1 MKTRYQG
8 SAADYK
14 KLSDEELVHRY
25 VHRHEQVAMNFLF
38 DRYGHLV
45 LGVCLKYLK
54 DSEAAKDA
62 TQQIFIKLLDD
73 LHRFKIDNF
82 RPWLLQV
89 TRNHCL
95 MQIRSSIKVK
105 SNELESR
112 VIMESDDDWHRKV
125 EEENLYNQLEQA
137 IRDLN
142 REQRTCI
149 EFFYLKK
156 MTYAEIT
163 VSTGYTMQEV
173 KSYLQ
178 NGKRNLKIKMEALAD
193 VRK

>member
-1 MKTRYQG
+1 
-8 SAADYK
+8 
-14 KLSDEELVHRY
+14 VHRY

-54 DSEAAKDA
+54 DGEAAKDA

-73 LHRFKIDNF
+73 LHRFKVENF
-82 RPWLLQV
+82 KPWLMQV
-89 TRNHCL
+89 SRNHCL
-95 MQIRSSIKVK
+95 MQLRSRVKVK
-105 SNELESR
+105 NNELETNI
-112 VIMESDDDWHRKV
+112 VMEPDEDWHHKI

-137 IRDLN
+137 IKELN

-163 VSTGYTMQEV
+163 AITGYSMREV

>member
-45 LGVCLKYLK
+45 LGVCLKYLQ

-82 RPWLLQV
+82 KPWLLQV

-95 MQIRSSIKVK
+95 MQIRSSLKVK

-112 VIMESDDDWHRKV
+112 AVMESDDDWHRKV

-137 IRDLN
+137 IKDLN

-156 MTYAEIT
+156 MTYAEISG
-163 VSTGYTMQEV
+163 STGYTMQEV
-173 KSYLQ
+173 KSHLQ

>member
-1 MKTRYQG
+1 MKTKYQG

-14 KLSDEELVHRY
+14 KLSDEELVHRF

-38 DRYGHLV
+38 ERYGHLV
-45 LGVCLKYLK
+45 LGVSLKYLK

-73 LHRFKIDNF
+73 LHRFKIERF
-82 RPWLLQV
+82 KPWLMQV
-89 TRNHCL
+89 TKNFCL
-95 MQIRSSIKVK
+95 MQLRTSVKVK
-105 SNELESR
+105 NNALESN
-112 VIMESDDDWHRKV
+112 VFMESEEDWNRKI
-125 EEENLYNQLEQA
+125 EDEKIFHHLEQA
-137 IRDLN
+137 MRDLN

-163 VSTGYTMQEV
+163 ASTGYSTREV
-173 KSYLQ
+173 KSHLQ

-193 VRK
+193 VRR

>member
-1 MKTRYQG
+1 VKTKYQG

-14 KLSDEELVHRY
+14 KLSDEELVHRF

-38 DRYGHLV
+38 ERYGHLV

-54 DSEAAKDA
+54 DNEAAKDA

-82 RPWLLQV
+82 KPWLMQV
-89 TRNHCL
+89 SRNFCL
-95 MQIRSSIKVK
+95 MQMRSKVK
-105 SNELESR
+105 VKNNQLETNMD
-112 VIMESDDDWHRKV
+112 MESEEDWHRKI
-125 EEENLYNQLEQA
+125 EEENLYNQLELA
-137 IRDLN
+137 LKELN
-142 REQRTCI
+142 KEQRTCI
-149 EFFYLKK
+149 EFFYLNK

-163 VSTGYTMQEV
+163 KATGYRMQEV
-173 KSYLQ
+173 KSHLQ
-178 NGKRNLKIKMEALAD
+178 NGKRNLKNKMEALSD

>member
-54 DSEAAKDA
+54 DGEAAKDA

-73 LHRFKIDNF
+73 LHRFKVENF
-82 RPWLLQV
+82 KPWLMQV
-89 TRNHCL
+89 SRNHCL
-95 MQIRSSIKVK
+95 MQLRSRVKVK
-105 SNELESR
+105 NNELETNI
-112 VIMESDDDWHRKV
+112 VMEPDEDWHHKI

-137 IRDLN
+137 IKELN

-163 VSTGYTMQEV
+163 AITGYSMREV

>member
-45 LGVCLKYLK
+45 LGVCLKYL
-54 DSEAAKDA
+54 
-62 TQQIFIKLLDD
+62 
-73 LHRFKIDNF
+73 
-82 RPWLLQV
+82 
-89 TRNHCL
+89 
-95 MQIRSSIKVK
+95 
-105 SNELESR
+105 
-112 VIMESDDDWHRKV
+112 

-163 VSTGYTMQEV
+163 GSTGYTMQEV

>member
-163 VSTGYTMQEV
+163 GSTGYTMQEV

>member
-1 MKTRYQG
+1 
-8 SAADYK
+8 
-14 KLSDEELVHRY
+14 
-25 VHRHEQVAMNFLF
+25 
-38 DRYGHLV
+38 
-45 LGVCLKYLK
+45 
-54 DSEAAKDA
+54 
-62 TQQIFIKLLDD
+62 
-73 LHRFKIDNF
+73 
-82 RPWLLQV
+82 
-89 TRNHCL
+89 
-95 MQIRSSIKVK
+95 MQIMSSIKVK

>member
-54 DSEAAKDA
+54 DSETAKDA

-82 RPWLLQV
+82 KPWLLQV

-95 MQIRSSIKVK
+95 MQIRSSLKVK

-112 VIMESDDDWHRKV
+112 AVMESDDDWHRKV

-137 IRDLN
+137 IKDLN

-156 MTYAEIT
+156 MTYAEISG
-163 VSTGYTMQEV
+163 STGYTMQEV
-173 KSYLQ
+173 KSHLQ